1 LHLTFTHEHD
11 WGFGWIAAE
20 PPAMERASHALA
32 HEGGVWLVDPVDGDG
47 LHERIAALGEVRGVL
62 RLLDRHARDG
72 AALAAR
78 YRVPHIETPF
88 DGLPGTP
95 FETIGLTRRKRWRE
109 VALWWPEPAVLVVA
123 EALGTTPFFAVPG
136 EGVGVHALLR
146 LTPPHRLTGIP
157 ARHLLV
163 GHGPPLEGED
173 VPQRIAHAVTHSRR
187 EMPRLLV
194 GMARAARAARSDR
207 Q

>member
-1 LHLTFTHEHD
+1 MHLTFTHEHD

-62 RLLDRHARDG
+62 QLLDRHARDG

-78 YRVPHIETPF
+78 YGVPRIETPV
-88 DGLPGTP
+88 DGLPDTP
-95 FETIGLTRRKRWRE
+95 FETIVLKRSKRWHE
-109 VALWWPEPAVLVVA
+109 VALWWPGPAVLVVT
-123 EALGTTPFFAVPG
+123 EALGTTPFFAAPG
-136 EGVGVHALLR
+136 ESVGVHALLR

-163 GHGPPLEGED
+163 GHGPPREGGD
-173 VPQRIAHAVTHSRR
+173 VPEQIARAVTRSRR
-187 EMPRLLV
+187 DMPRLLI

-207 Q
+207 R

>member
-1 LHLTFTHEHD
+1 MRLTFTHDHD
-11 WGFGWIAAE
+11 WGLGWIAAE
-20 PPAMERASHALA
+20 PPAMQRASHALV
-32 HEGGVWLVDPVDGDG
+32 HEGGVWLVDAVDGDG
-47 LHERIAALGEVRGVL
+47 LHERIAARGQVRGVVQ
-62 RLLDRHARDG
+62 LLDRHGRDC

-78 YRVPHIETPF
+78 YGVPHIQIPF

-109 VALWWPEPAVLVVA
+109 VALWWPEPAVLVVS

-136 EGVGVHALLR
+136 ESLGVHALLR
-146 LTPPHRLTGIP
+146 LRPPRRLTGIP

-173 VPQRIAHAVTHSRR
+173 VPERIARAVSRSRR
-187 EMPRLLV
+187 EMPHLLL
-194 GMARAARAARSDR
+194 GMARASRSTR
-207 Q
+207 